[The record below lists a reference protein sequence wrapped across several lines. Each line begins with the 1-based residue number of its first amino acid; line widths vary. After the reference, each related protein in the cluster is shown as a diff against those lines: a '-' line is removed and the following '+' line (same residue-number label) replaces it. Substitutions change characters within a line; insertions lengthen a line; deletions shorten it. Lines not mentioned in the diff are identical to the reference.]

1 MMKVIDIHAHL
12 GDDCVFDHHITEE
25 NLLEGY
31 QGTSVEGAIVQPSL
45 PRFSL
50 KANQEIHDRIFRLC
64 KNRAMKFW
72 GMASIYPHFTREE
85 YRQEAYRC
93 IRDLGFVAMKLTPI
107 GHAVDPE
114 SEDGMFVFSV
124 AHELGIPVMV
134 HTGTGL
140 PFSQPVKVLKAAR
153 QYPDMKIVL
162 AHSGMEWLTHQAVF
176 VAEQCPNI
184 YLETTWTGVS
194 QTREIYQKIGAN
206 RLMFASDHVNNVS
219 LEMEKYRNILKPEDV
234 DQVMWKT
241 AREVFGL

>member
-1 MMKVIDIHAHL
+1 MMKIIDVHAHL

-25 NLLEGY
+25 DLLEGY
-31 QGTSVEGAIVQPSL
+31 RGTFVEGAIVQPSL

-50 KANQEIHDRIFRLC
+50 KANQEIHDRIARLC
-64 KNRAMKFW
+64 ENKQMKFW
-72 GMASIYPHFTREE
+72 GMASIYPHFTKEE

-93 IRDLGFVAMKLTPI
+93 IHELGFVALKLTPI

-124 AHELGIPVMV
+124 ARELGVPVMV

-153 QYPDMKIVL
+153 KYPDVKIVL
-162 AHSGMEWLTHQAVF
+162 AHSGMDWFTHQAIF
-176 VAEQCPNI
+176 VAEQCPNV
-184 YLETTWTGVS
+184 YLETTWTGIF
-194 QTREIYQKIGAN
+194 QTREIYQKIGAH

-219 LEMEKYRNILKPEDV
+219 VELEKYRQILKSEDME
-234 DQVMWKT
+234 QVMWKT
-241 AREVFGL
+241 AKEVFCL